1 MAGNSCDNWNYNAS
15 NPCLYA
21 GGNYNQNLNYGLFYI
36 NYNSITNANDN
47 IGCRTL
53 LCVWL
58 TILQFTAQVTA
69 HPLVKI
75 SYLGAG

>member
-1 MAGNSCDNWNYNAS
+1 M
-15 NPCLYA
+15 
-21 GGNYNQNLNYGLFYI
+21 NYGLFYI